1 MLKKIRKNI
10 SKFIFNNFSFLWIFL
25 LDRKNQIN
33 IDRLDRKRV
42 LISDCEKIGNY
53 IFKTP
58 LIRGLKK
65 DGFHITVMGS
75 HVTKELLEADP
86 YIDDAIIT
94 SCYRKKSSD
103 IFTKTAV
110 ALKYRRSFS
119 HYIEPVGCP
128 YFRELLFMR
137 LLSPESIIGRERK
150 KGLVFKI
157 INLAVK
163 DQGHHID
170 NSLKLLEVLG
180 LNETRE
186 YHLGL
191 KYSSKYDNLYKNKPL
206 ILYNGKASTKSRS
219 FDHSNE
225 KLLIDYLSN
234 LSYIN
239 FKKIEREESIH
250 DLTGLMKQADL
261 IITVD
266 TGISHLASAL
276 NKPIIINSYNSS
288 VAPISSLVIKSNFN
302 PASISSILES
312 IFLPSDK
319 KVA

>member
-1 MLKKIRKNI
+1 MFKKFRKNI
-10 SKFIFNNFSFLWIFL
+10 SKQLFEKLSFIWIFM
-25 LDRKNQIN
+25 LDRKKVIN
-33 IDRLDRKRV
+33 IENLEKKRV

-65 DGFHITVMGS
+65 DGFHVTVMGS
-75 HVTKELLEADP
+75 HVTKDLLEADP
-86 YIDDAIIT
+86 YIDEAIIT
-94 SCYRKKSSD
+94 KCYRKKSAD
-103 IFTKTAV
+103 IFIKTFI
-110 ALKYRRSFS
+110 ALKYRKSFS
-119 HYIEPVGCP
+119 HYIELVGSS

-150 KGLVFKI
+150 KGFTFKI
-157 INLAVK
+157 INLVVK

-180 LNETRE
+180 LNETRK

-191 KYSSKYDNLYKNKPL
+191 KDSSKYNNLYKNKPL

-219 FDHSNE
+219 FDYSNE
-225 KLLIDYLSN
+225 TLLINHLSN

-239 FKKIEREESIH
+239 FKKIEREDSIH
-250 DLTGLMKQADL
+250 DLTSLMKQADL

-276 NKPIIINSYNSS
+276 NKPIIINNYNSS
-288 VAPISSLVIKSNFN
+288 VAPISSVVFKSNFD
-302 PASISSILES
+302 PTSISSILES
-312 IFLPSDK
+312 IFLPSNNK
-319 KVA
+319 AA